1 MERYKVN
8 PVFMIVGGVFS
19 AAAVIFIA
27 VIAVTA
33 ADVSEFRK
41 NADEVT
47 AVITEIEAY
56 RRGSGSDRRTYHDVY
71 ISYEYDG
78 EEYSGTLSYYT
89 SDMYVGDMVEIY
101 VDSECPWEI
110 RSDSAVLYI
119 VFGIM
124 AVVFGAVG
132 GVLIGIEARRAVYVN
147 RLITDNMYIYAQY
160 AGEQPSN
167 TYVNHVRYMCSVF
180 EYCDP
185 FGHRQIFLSSP
196 HHPSKCGYCM
206 GDSEIVYVDIEKN
219 PSKYYVSQGNRN
231 I

>member
-1 MERYKVN
+1 MERYRAN
-8 PVFMIVGGVFS
+8 PVFIIVGGVFS
-19 AAAVIFIA
+19 AIAVIFIA
-27 VIAVTA
+27 VIAVIA

-41 NADEVT
+41 NAEEIS
-47 AVITEIEAY
+47 AVITGLDYYTA
-56 RRGSGSDRRTYHDVY
+56 GLSGTECDVY

-89 SDMYVGDMVEIY
+89 SDMRVGDMVDIY
-101 VDSECPWEI
+101 VDPECPWEI
-110 RSDSAVLYI
+110 RSDSAILYI

-132 GVLIGIEARRAVYVN
+132 GVLIGIEAHRAVYVN
-147 RLITDNMYIYAQY
+147 RLISENMYIYAQY

-185 FGHRQIFLSSP
+185 FGNRRVFLSPP

-206 GDSEIVYVDIEKN
+206 GDSEVVYVDIEKD
-219 PSKYYVSQGNRN
+219 PSRYYVSHGNRN